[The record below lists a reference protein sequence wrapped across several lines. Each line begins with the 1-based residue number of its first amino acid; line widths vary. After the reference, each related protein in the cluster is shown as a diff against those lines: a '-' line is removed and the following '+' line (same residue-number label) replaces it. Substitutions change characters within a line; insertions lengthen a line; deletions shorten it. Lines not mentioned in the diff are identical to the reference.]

1 MSYNKNKEPLRID
14 TDLEED
20 NNNIVNNNIVNNNI
34 VNNNIVNNSNQFRFK
49 TYVNGIIE
57 IQNLQDFI
65 IRLSLISGLF
75 MLACPRFFTEIHFL
89 NAKTSHT
96 TDIEIIYFQ
105 VSICE
110 TILLSTVTYYL
121 IMSEDLDG
129 IYDITRNKNTIPN
142 LIMLGK
148 IEKFWCKYYS
158 WIGVT
163 IAALFY
169 CNNKYITA
177 SYMYI
182 LGFSIFRLSLLRYF
196 ENKKLSTVKN

>member
-1 MSYNKNKEPLRID
+1 MSYNKNKVNLRIN
-14 TDLEED
+14 TDLEEE
-20 NNNIVNNNIVNNNI
+20 VNNNIVNNI
-34 VNNNIVNNSNQFRFK
+34 VNNNNVTNNSNQFRFK

-57 IQNLQDFI
+57 IQNFQDFI

-129 IYDITRNKNTIPN
+129 IYDITRSKNTIPN

-158 WIGVT
+158 WLGVT
-163 IAALFY
+163 IAAFFY
-169 CNNKYITA
+169 CNNRYITA

-196 ENKKLSTVKN
+196 ENKKV